1 MKKAFLCLSAVVLS
15 LNFVWVNPLS
25 GLASKIETT
34 KLKSTMDTNQ
44 QVNLKNNATD
54 IVTSEDLGGQAW
66 LINEVNR
73 QLAPKKVGVDLTFD
87 DLAKIKIISLSN
99 KSLTGE
105 VPSEIKN
112 LVSLEKLLLYSN
124 KLSGEI
130 PAELGELTNLSE
142 LRLDYN
148 QFTGKIPD
156 GLGNISEI
164 ALQNN
169 RLVGQ
174 IPLSL
179 YENRTGE
186 NEVNVSGNQVTIN
199 SKQSEP
205 SVYSAYTFVYPSSTP
220 EYSGHIKANNS
231 FISNLTNDMNLT
243 PFLKNSPTFINL
255 QVVYMFN
262 SELFDGHDVTIT
274 DTNDGKVLYDG
285 ALTSDISIP
294 LTNFKSG
301 IHVIN
306 VMLDNAPNNP
316 QNQTTFLI
324 DILPVAAHDLT
335 VNYVDEAG
343 AEIHEPQTVSGNV
356 GDDYDVTTPEFELS
370 IDKYELDTEQMP
382 TNGIGTLSSEAQTV
396 TYVYKKM
403 EGAPVTVKYVDENGN
418 EITTSDTLTG
428 KLDDS
433 YQAKAKEIAGFT
445 LDNSKLPANASGV
458 FETNPQTVI
467 YMYQAVPATIKAHD
481 STIYVGDKWSAED
494 NFDSAVNSVGAAV
507 SFDDVEVEGTVDTT
521 KAGVYPV
528 TYSFAGES
536 VTINVTVKAKDLPAP
551 PVTPTKPVVPI
562 QPTHPDQPNIQAAPG
577 EHQASTDKPEALKV
591 TAAQKEQP
599 TVAGNLKLPTT
610 GDNLWDSVLYSI
622 FGLIAVCVAFSLFF
636 WRKKQKHS

>member
-54 IVTSEDLGGQAW
+54 IVTSEDLGGQTW

-105 VPSEIKN
+105 VPPEIKN

-445 LDNSKLPANASGV
+445 LDNNKLPANASGV
-458 FETNPQTVI
+458 FETNPQTVT
-467 YMYQAVPATIKAHD
+467 YVYQAVPATIKAHD

-577 EHQASTDKPEALKV
+577 EHQASTDKPETLKV

-610 GDNLWDSVLYSI
+610 GDNLWDSVLYTV

>member
-15 LNFVWVNPLS
+15 LNFVWINPLS
-25 GLASKIETT
+25 GSASKIETT

-44 QVNLKNNATD
+44 QVNLKNNASD
-54 IVTSEDLGGQAW
+54 IVTSEDLGGQTW

-87 DLAKIKIISLSN
+87 DLAKITTISLN
-99 KSLTGE
+99 NRSLTGE
-105 VPSEIKN
+105 VPPEIKN
-112 LVSLEKLLLYSN
+112 LVSLERLYLFSN
-124 KLSGEI
+124 NLSGEI
-130 PAELGELTNLSE
+130 PTELGELTKLTD

-148 QFTGKIPD
+148 DLSGKIPD

-179 YENRTGE
+179 YENRTGK

-199 SKQSEP
+199 SQQPEP
-205 SVYSAYTFVYPSSTP
+205 SVYSAYTFIYPSSTP
-220 EYSGHIKANNS
+220 EYSGHIQAKNS
-231 FISNLTNDMNLT
+231 FLSNLTNDMSIT
-243 PFLKNSPTFINL
+243 PFLKASSTFINL
-255 QVVYMFN
+255 QAVYMFDN
-262 SELFDGHDVTIT
+262 ELFDGHDVTLT
-274 DTNDGKVLYDG
+274 DTSDGKKLYDG
-285 ALTSDISIP
+285 ELTSDISIP

-301 IHVIN
+301 AHVIK
-306 VMLDNAPNNP
+306 VVLDNAPNNP

-382 TNGIGTLSSEAQTV
+382 TNGIGTLSSEAQIV

-403 EGAPVTVKYVDENGN
+403 EGAPVTVKYVDENDN

-458 FETNPQTVI
+458 FETNPQTVT
-467 YMYQAVPATIKAHD
+467 YVYQAIPATIKAHD

-562 QPTHPDQPNIQAAPG
+562 QPTYPDQPNNQAAPG

-610 GDNLWDSVLYSI
+610 GDNLWDSVLYSV

>member
-54 IVTSEDLGGQAW
+54 IVTSEDLGGQTW

-105 VPSEIKN
+105 VPPEIKN

-164 ALQNN
+164 ALQSN

-255 QVVYMFN
+255 QAVYMFN

-335 VNYVDEAG
+335 VNYVDKAG

-458 FETNPQTVI
+458 FETNPQTVT
-467 YMYQAVPATIKAHD
+467 YVYQAVLATIKAHD

-507 SFDDVEVEGTVDTT
+507 SFDDLEVEGTVDTT

-551 PVTPTKPVVPI
+551 PVTPTKPVAPI

-610 GDNLWDSVLYSI
+610 GDNLWDSVLYSV

-636 WRKKQKHS
+636 RRKKQKHS

>member
-15 LNFVWVNPLS
+15 LNFVWINPLS
-25 GLASKIETT
+25 GSASKIETT

-44 QVNLKNNATD
+44 QVNLKNNASD
-54 IVTSEDLGGQAW
+54 IVTSEDLGGQTW

-87 DLAKIKIISLSN
+87 DLAKITTISLN
-99 KSLTGE
+99 NRSLTGE
-105 VPSEIKN
+105 VPPEIKN
-112 LVSLEKLLLYSN
+112 LVSLERLYLFSN
-124 KLSGEI
+124 NLSGEI
-130 PAELGELTNLSE
+130 PTELGELTKLTD

-148 QFTGKIPD
+148 DLSGKIPD

-179 YENRTGE
+179 YENRTGK

-199 SKQSEP
+199 SQQPEP
-205 SVYSAYTFVYPSSTP
+205 SVYSAYTFIYPSSTP
-220 EYSGHIKANNS
+220 EYSGHIQAKNS
-231 FISNLTNDMNLT
+231 FLSNLTNDMSIT
-243 PFLKNSPTFINL
+243 PFLKDSSTFINL
-255 QVVYMFN
+255 QAVYMFDN
-262 SELFDGHDVTIT
+262 ELFDGHDVTLT
-274 DTNDGKVLYDG
+274 DTSDGKKLYDG
-285 ALTSDISIP
+285 ELTSDISIP

-301 IHVIN
+301 AHVIK
-306 VMLDNAPNNP
+306 VVLDNAPNNP

-403 EGAPVTVKYVDENGN
+403 EGAPVTVKYVDENDN

-433 YQAKAKEIAGFT
+433 YQAKAKDIAGFT
-445 LDNSKLPANASGV
+445 LDKSKLPANASGV
-458 FETNPQTVI
+458 FEKDSQTVT
-467 YMYQAVPATIKAHD
+467 YVYQAVPATIKAHD
-481 STIYVGDKWSAED
+481 STIYVEDKWSAED

-536 VTINVTVKAKDLPAP
+536 VTINVTVKAKNLPAP

-562 QPTHPDQPNIQAAPG
+562 QPTNPDQPNIQAAPG
-577 EHQASTDKPEALKV
+577 EHQASTDKTEALKV
-591 TAAQKEQP
+591 TAAQKEQL

-610 GDNLWDSVLYSI
+610 GDNLWDSVLYSV

>member
-54 IVTSEDLGGQAW
+54 IVTSEDLGGQTW

-105 VPSEIKN
+105 VPPEIKN

-164 ALQNN
+164 ALQSN

-255 QVVYMFN
+255 QAVYMFN

-382 TNGIGTLSSEAQTV
+382 TNGIGTLSSEVQTV

-458 FETNPQTVI
+458 FETNPQTVT
-467 YMYQAVPATIKAHD
+467 YVYQAVPATIKAHD

-507 SFDDVEVEGTVDTT
+507 SFDDLEVEGTVDTT

-551 PVTPTKPVVPI
+551 PVTPTKPVAPI

-610 GDNLWDSVLYSI
+610 GDNLWDSVLYSV

-636 WRKKQKHS
+636 RRKKQKHS

>member
-54 IVTSEDLGGQAW
+54 IVTSEDLGGQTW

-105 VPSEIKN
+105 VPPEIKN

-445 LDNSKLPANASGV
+445 LDNNKLPANASGV
-458 FETNPQTVI
+458 FETNPQTVT
-467 YMYQAVPATIKAHD
+467 YVYQAVPATIKAHD

-577 EHQASTDKPEALKV
+577 EHQASTDKPETLKV

-610 GDNLWDSVLYSI
+610 GDNLWDSVLYSV

-636 WRKKQKHS
+636 RRKKQKHS

>member
-54 IVTSEDLGGQAW
+54 IVTSEDLGGQTW

-105 VPSEIKN
+105 VPPEIKN

-403 EGAPVTVKYVDENGN
+403 EGAPVTVKYVDESGN

-445 LDNSKLPANASGV
+445 LDNNKLPANASGV
-458 FETNPQTVI
+458 FETNPQTVT
-467 YMYQAVPATIKAHD
+467 YVYQAVPATIKAHD

-562 QPTHPDQPNIQAAPG
+562 QPTYPDQPNIQAAPG
-577 EHQASTDKPEALKV
+577 EHQASTDKPETLKV

-610 GDNLWDSVLYSI
+610 GDNLWDSVLYSV

-636 WRKKQKHS
+636 RRKKQKHS

>member
-54 IVTSEDLGGQAW
+54 IVTSEDLGGQTW

-105 VPSEIKN
+105 VPPEIKN

-164 ALQNN
+164 ALQSN

-382 TNGIGTLSSEAQTV
+382 RNGIGTLSSEAQTV

-445 LDNSKLPANASGV
+445 LDNSKLPDNASGV
-458 FETNPQTVI
+458 FETNPQTVT
-467 YMYQAVPATIKAHD
+467 YVYQAVPATIKAHD

-507 SFDDVEVEGTVDTT
+507 SFDDVEVEVTVDTT

-562 QPTHPDQPNIQAAPG
+562 QPTHPDQPNIPAAPG
-577 EHQASTDKPEALKV
+577 EHRAFTDKPKALKV

-610 GDNLWDSVLYSI
+610 GDNLWDSVLYSV

-636 WRKKQKHS
+636 RRKKQKHS

>member
-54 IVTSEDLGGQAW
+54 IVTSEDLGGQTW

-105 VPSEIKN
+105 VPPEIKN

-164 ALQNN
+164 ALQSN

-255 QVVYMFN
+255 QAVYMFN

-458 FETNPQTVI
+458 FETNPQTVT
-467 YMYQAVPATIKAHD
+467 YVYQAVPATIKAHD

-562 QPTHPDQPNIQAAPG
+562 QPTYPDQPNIQAAPG

-591 TAAQKEQP
+591 IAAQKEQP

-610 GDNLWDSVLYSI
+610 GDNLWDSVLYSV

-636 WRKKQKHS
+636 RRKKQKHS

>member
-34 KLKSTMDTNQ
+34 KLKSTVDTNQ

-54 IVTSEDLGGQAW
+54 IVTSEDLGGQTW

-105 VPSEIKN
+105 VPPEIKN

-179 YENRTGE
+179 YKNRTGE

-458 FETNPQTVI
+458 FETNPQTVT
-467 YMYQAVPATIKAHD
+467 YVYQAVPATIKAHD

-577 EHQASTDKPEALKV
+577 EHQASTDKPETLKV

-610 GDNLWDSVLYSI
+610 GDNLWDSVLYSV

-636 WRKKQKHS
+636 RRKKQKHS

>member
-34 KLKSTMDTNQ
+34 KLKSTVDTNQ

-54 IVTSEDLGGQAW
+54 IVTSEDLGGQTW

-105 VPSEIKN
+105 VPPEIKN

-445 LDNSKLPANASGV
+445 LDNNKLPANASGV
-458 FETNPQTVI
+458 FETNPQTVT
-467 YMYQAVPATIKAHD
+467 YVYQAVPATIKAHD

-536 VTINVTVKAKDLPAP
+536 LTINVTVKAKDLPAP

-577 EHQASTDKPEALKV
+577 EHQASTDKPETLKV

-610 GDNLWDSVLYSI
+610 GDNLWDSVLYSV

-636 WRKKQKHS
+636 RRKKQKHS

>member
-54 IVTSEDLGGQAW
+54 IVTSEDLGGQTW

-105 VPSEIKN
+105 VPPEIKN

-164 ALQNN
+164 ALQSN

-445 LDNSKLPANASGV
+445 LDNSKLPDNASGV
-458 FETNPQTVI
+458 FETNPQTVT
-467 YMYQAVPATIKAHD
+467 YVYQAVPATIKAHD

-507 SFDDVEVEGTVDTT
+507 SFDDLEVEGTVDTT

-562 QPTHPDQPNIQAAPG
+562 QPTYPDQPNIPAAPG
-577 EHQASTDKPEALKV
+577 EHQASADKPEALKV
-591 TAAQKEQP
+591 IAAQKEQP

-610 GDNLWDSVLYSI
+610 GDNLWDSVLYSV

-636 WRKKQKHS
+636 RRKKQKHS

>member
-54 IVTSEDLGGQAW
+54 IVTSEDLGGQTW

-105 VPSEIKN
+105 VPPEIKN

-164 ALQNN
+164 ALQSN

-255 QVVYMFN
+255 QAVYMFN

-458 FETNPQTVI
+458 FETNPQTVT
-467 YMYQAVPATIKAHD
+467 YVYQAVPATIKAHD

-610 GDNLWDSVLYSI
+610 GDNLWDSVLYSV

-636 WRKKQKHS
+636 RRKKQKHS

>member
-15 LNFVWVNPLS
+15 LNFVWINPLS
-25 GLASKIETT
+25 GSASKIETT

-54 IVTSEDLGGQAW
+54 VVTSEDLGGQTW

-87 DLAKIKIISLSN
+87 DLAKITTISLN
-99 KSLTGE
+99 NRSLTGE
-105 VPSEIKN
+105 VPPEIKN
-112 LVSLEKLLLYSN
+112 LVSLERLYLFSN
-124 KLSGEI
+124 NLSGEI
-130 PAELGELTNLSE
+130 PTELGELTKLTD

-148 QFTGKIPD
+148 DLSGKIPD

-179 YENRTGE
+179 YENRTGK

-199 SKQSEP
+199 SQQPEP
-205 SVYSAYTFVYPSSTP
+205 SVYSAYTFIYPSSTP
-220 EYSGHIKANNS
+220 EYSGHIQAKNS
-231 FISNLTNDMNLT
+231 FLSNLTNDMSIT
-243 PFLKNSPTFINL
+243 PFLKASSTFINL
-255 QVVYMFN
+255 QAVYMFDN
-262 SELFDGHDVTIT
+262 ELFDGHDVTLT
-274 DTNDGKVLYDG
+274 DTSDGKKLYDG
-285 ALTSDISIP
+285 ELTSDISIP

-301 IHVIN
+301 AHVIK
-306 VMLDNAPNNP
+306 VVLDNAPNNP

-403 EGAPVTVKYVDENGN
+403 EGAPVTVKYVDENDN

-433 YQAKAKEIAGFT
+433 YQAKAKNIAGFT
-445 LDNSKLPANASGV
+445 LDKSKLPANASGV
-458 FETNPQTVI
+458 FEKDAQTVT
-467 YMYQAVPATIKAHD
+467 YVYQAVPATIKAHD

-562 QPTHPDQPNIQAAPG
+562 EPTNPGQPNIQAAPG
-577 EHQASTDKPEALKV
+577 EHRASTDKTEALKV

-610 GDNLWDSVLYSI
+610 GDNLWDSVLYSV

-636 WRKKQKHS
+636 RRKKQKHS

>member
-34 KLKSTMDTNQ
+34 KLKSTVDTNQ

-54 IVTSEDLGGQAW
+54 IVTSEDLGGQTW

-105 VPSEIKN
+105 VPPEIKN

-403 EGAPVTVKYVDENGN
+403 EGASVTVKYVDENGN

-445 LDNSKLPANASGV
+445 LDNNKLPANASGV
-458 FETNPQTVI
+458 FEINPQTVT
-467 YMYQAVPATIKAHD
+467 YVYQAVPATIKAHD

-536 VTINVTVKAKDLPAP
+536 LTINVTVKAKDLPAP

-610 GDNLWDSVLYSI
+610 GDNLWDSVLYSV

-636 WRKKQKHS
+636 RRKKQKHS

>member
-1 MKKAFLCLSAVVLS
+1 MKKAFLCLSAIVLS
-15 LNFVWVNPLS
+15 LNFVWINPITGS
-25 GLASKIETT
+25 ASKIETT
-34 KLKSTMDTNQ
+34 KETNQ
-44 QVNLKNNATD
+44 QVNLKNNVTD
-54 IVTSEDLGGQAW
+54 IVTSEDLGGQTW

-73 QLAPKKVGVDLTFD
+73 QLAPKTVDVNLTFE
-87 DLAKIKIISLSN
+87 DLAKITTISLN
-99 KSLTGE
+99 NRSLTGE
-105 VPSEIKN
+105 VPPEIKN
-112 LVSLEKLLLYSN
+112 LVSLQRLYLFSN

-130 PAELGELTNLSE
+130 PAELGELTKLTE

-148 QFTGKIPD
+148 ELSGKIPD

-179 YENRTGE
+179 YENRTGK

-199 SKQSEP
+199 SQQSEP

-274 DTNDGKVLYDG
+274 DTNDGRVLYDG
-285 ALTSDISIP
+285 TLTSDISIP

-301 IHVIN
+301 VHVIN

-324 DILPVAAHDLT
+324 DILPVPAHDLT

-356 GDDYDVTTPEFELS
+356 GDDYDVTTPEFELA

-382 TNGIGTLSSEAQTV
+382 TNGLGTLSSEAQTV
-396 TYVYKKM
+396 TYVYKKVN
-403 EGAPVTVKYVDENGN
+403 GAPVTVKYEDQNGV
-418 EITTSDTLTG
+418 EITTSDVLTG
-428 KLDDS
+428 KLDAT
-433 YQAKAKEIAGFT
+433 YQSKAKEIAGFT
-445 LDNSKLPANASGV
+445 LDNSKLPANASGI
-458 FETNPQTVI
+458 FETNPQTVT
-467 YMYQAVPATIKAHD
+467 YVYQAVPATIKAHD
-481 STIYVGDKWSAED
+481 STIYVEDKWSAED

-507 SFDDVEVEGTVDTT
+507 SFDDLEVEGTVDTT
-521 KAGVYPV
+521 KAGVHPV

-562 QPTHPDQPNIQAAPG
+562 QPTNPDQPDIQAAPG
-577 EHQASTDKPEALKV
+577 EHQASTDKSEALKV
-591 TAAQKEQP
+591 TVAQKEQP

-610 GDNLWDSVLYSI
+610 GDNLWDSVLYSV

>member
-54 IVTSEDLGGQAW
+54 IVTSEDLGGQTW

-105 VPSEIKN
+105 VPPEIKN

-458 FETNPQTVI
+458 FETNPQTVT
-467 YMYQAVPATIKAHD
+467 YVYQAVPATIKAHD

-591 TAAQKEQP
+591 TAAQKEQS

-622 FGLIAVCVAFSLFF
+622 VGLIAVCVSFSLFF
-636 WRKKQKHS
+636 RRKKQKHS

>member
-54 IVTSEDLGGQAW
+54 IVTSEDLGGQTW

-105 VPSEIKN
+105 VPPEIKN

-164 ALQNN
+164 ALQSN

-255 QVVYMFN
+255 QAVYMFN

-458 FETNPQTVI
+458 FETNPQTVT
-467 YMYQAVPATIKAHD
+467 YVYQAVPATIKAHD

-507 SFDDVEVEGTVDTT
+507 SFDDLEVEGTVDTT

-562 QPTHPDQPNIQAAPG
+562 QPTYPDQPNIQAAPG
-577 EHQASTDKPEALKV
+577 EHQASADKPEALKV
-591 TAAQKEQP
+591 IAAQKEQP

-610 GDNLWDSVLYSI
+610 GDNLWDSVLYSV

-636 WRKKQKHS
+636 RRKKQKHS

>member
-54 IVTSEDLGGQAW
+54 IVTSEDLGWQTW

-105 VPSEIKN
+105 VPPEIKN

-164 ALQNN
+164 ALQSN

-356 GDDYDVTTPEFELS
+356 GDDYDVTMPEFELS

-458 FETNPQTVI
+458 FETNPQTVT
-467 YMYQAVPATIKAHD
+467 YVYQAVPATIKAHD

-507 SFDDVEVEGTVDTT
+507 SFDDLEVEGTVDTT

-562 QPTHPDQPNIQAAPG
+562 QPTYPDQPNIQAAPG
-577 EHQASTDKPEALKV
+577 EHQASTDKPKALKV

-610 GDNLWDSVLYSI
+610 GDNLWDSVLYSV

-636 WRKKQKHS
+636 RRKKQKHS

>member
-15 LNFVWVNPLS
+15 LNFVWINPLS
-25 GLASKIETT
+25 GSASKIETT

-54 IVTSEDLGGQAW
+54 IVTSEDLGGQTW

-87 DLAKIKIISLSN
+87 DLAKITTISLN
-99 KSLTGE
+99 NRSLTGE
-105 VPSEIKN
+105 VPPEIKN
-112 LVSLEKLLLYSN
+112 LVSLERLYLFSN
-124 KLSGEI
+124 NLSGEI
-130 PAELGELTNLSE
+130 PTELGELTKLTD

-148 QFTGKIPD
+148 DLSGKIPD

-164 ALQNN
+164 ALQSN

-179 YENRTGE
+179 YENRTGK

-199 SKQSEP
+199 SQQPEP
-205 SVYSAYTFVYPSSTP
+205 SVYSAYTFIYPSSTP
-220 EYSGHIKANNS
+220 EYSGHIQAKNS
-231 FISNLTNDMNLT
+231 FLSNLTNDMSIT
-243 PFLKNSPTFINL
+243 PFLKDSSTFINL
-255 QVVYMFN
+255 QAVYMFDN
-262 SELFDGHDVTIT
+262 ELFDGHDVTLT
-274 DTNDGKVLYDG
+274 DTSDGKKLYDG
-285 ALTSDISIP
+285 ELTSDISIP

-301 IHVIN
+301 AHVIK
-306 VMLDNAPNNP
+306 VVLDNAPNNP

-324 DILPVAAHDLT
+324 DILPVAAHDLM

-343 AEIHEPQTVSGNV
+343 VEIHEPQTVSGNV

-403 EGAPVTVKYVDENGN
+403 EGAPVTVKYVDENDN

-433 YQAKAKEIAGFT
+433 YQAKAKDIAGFT
-445 LDNSKLPANASGV
+445 LDKSKLPANASGV
-458 FETNPQTVI
+458 FEKDSQTVT
-467 YMYQAVPATIKAHD
+467 YVYQAVPATIKAHD
-481 STIYVGDKWSAED
+481 STIYVEDKWSAED

-562 QPTHPDQPNIQAAPG
+562 EPTNPGQPNIQAAPG
-577 EHQASTDKPEALKV
+577 EHRASTDKPEALKV
-591 TAAQKEQP
+591 TTAQKEQP

-610 GDNLWDSVLYSI
+610 GDNLWDSVLYSV

>member
-15 LNFVWVNPLS
+15 LNFVWINPLS
-25 GLASKIETT
+25 GSASKIETT

-54 IVTSEDLGGQAW
+54 IVTSEDLGGQTW

-87 DLAKIKIISLSN
+87 DLAKITTISLN
-99 KSLTGE
+99 NRSLTGE
-105 VPSEIKN
+105 VPPEIKN
-112 LVSLEKLLLYSN
+112 LVSLERLYLFSN
-124 KLSGEI
+124 NLSGEI
-130 PAELGELTNLSE
+130 PTELGELTKLTD

-148 QFTGKIPD
+148 DLSGKIPD

-164 ALQNN
+164 ALQSN

-179 YENRTGE
+179 YENRTGK

-199 SKQSEP
+199 SQQPEP
-205 SVYSAYTFVYPSSTP
+205 SVYSAYTFIYPSSTP
-220 EYSGHIKANNS
+220 EYSGHIQAKNS
-231 FISNLTNDMNLT
+231 FLSNLTNDMSIT
-243 PFLKNSPTFINL
+243 PFLKDSSTFINL
-255 QVVYMFN
+255 QAVYMFDN
-262 SELFDGHDVTIT
+262 ELFDGHDVTLT
-274 DTNDGKVLYDG
+274 DTSDGKKLYDG
-285 ALTSDISIP
+285 ELTSDISIP

-301 IHVIN
+301 AHVIK
-306 VMLDNAPNNP
+306 VVLDNAPNNP

-382 TNGIGTLSSEAQTV
+382 TNGIGTLSSEAQIV

-403 EGAPVTVKYVDENGN
+403 EGAPVTVKYVDENDN

-433 YQAKAKEIAGFT
+433 YQAKAKDIAGFT
-445 LDNSKLPANASGV
+445 LDKSKLPANASGV
-458 FETNPQTVI
+458 FEKDAQTVT
-467 YMYQAVPATIKAHD
+467 YVYQAVPATIKAHD

-562 QPTHPDQPNIQAAPG
+562 QPTNPDQPNIQADPVA
-577 EHQASTDKPEALKV
+577 HQASTDKSEALKV
-591 TAAQKEQP
+591 TAAQKEQL

-610 GDNLWDSVLYSI
+610 GDNLWDSVLYSV

>member
-34 KLKSTMDTNQ
+34 KLKSTVDTNQ

-54 IVTSEDLGGQAW
+54 IVTSEDLGGQTW

-105 VPSEIKN
+105 VPPEIKN

-403 EGAPVTVKYVDENGN
+403 EGASVTVKYVDENGN

-445 LDNSKLPANASGV
+445 LDNNKLPANASGV
-458 FETNPQTVI
+458 FEINPQTVT
-467 YMYQAVPATIKAHD
+467 YVYQAVPATIKAHD

-610 GDNLWDSVLYSI
+610 GDNLWDSVLYSV

-636 WRKKQKHS
+636 RRKKQKHS

>member
-54 IVTSEDLGGQAW
+54 IVTSEDLGGQTW

-105 VPSEIKN
+105 VPPEIKN

-164 ALQNN
+164 ALQSN

-445 LDNSKLPANASGV
+445 LDNSKIPANASGV
-458 FETNPQTVI
+458 FETNPQTVT
-467 YMYQAVPATIKAHD
+467 YVYQAVPATIKAHD

-562 QPTHPDQPNIQAAPG
+562 QPTHPDQPNIPAAPG
-577 EHQASTDKPEALKV
+577 EHRAFTDKPEALKV

-610 GDNLWDSVLYSI
+610 GDNLWDSVLYSV

-636 WRKKQKHS
+636 RRKKQKHS

>member
-34 KLKSTMDTNQ
+34 KLKSTVDTNQ

-54 IVTSEDLGGQAW
+54 IVTSEDLGGQTW

-105 VPSEIKN
+105 VPPEIKN

-396 TYVYKKM
+396 TYIYKKM

-445 LDNSKLPANASGV
+445 LDNNKLPANASGV
-458 FETNPQTVI
+458 FETNPQTVT
-467 YMYQAVPATIKAHD
+467 YVYQAVPATIKAHD

-577 EHQASTDKPEALKV
+577 EHQASTDKPETLKV

-610 GDNLWDSVLYSI
+610 GDNLWDSVLYTV

>member
-15 LNFVWVNPLS
+15 LNFVWINPLS
-25 GLASKIETT
+25 GSASKIETT

-54 IVTSEDLGGQAW
+54 IVTSEDLGGQTW

-105 VPSEIKN
+105 VPPEIKN

-164 ALQNN
+164 ALQSN

-179 YENRTGE
+179 YENRTGT

-199 SKQSEP
+199 SREPEP
-205 SVYSAYTFVYPSSTP
+205 SIYSYSTFIYPATTP
-220 EYSGHIKANNS
+220 QYGGHLAATTTY
-231 FISNLTNDMNLT
+231 FSNLTNDTILT
-243 PFLKNSPTFINL
+243 PFLSGSSTFIDL
-255 QVVYMFN
+255 HAEFMLDR
-262 SELFDGHDVTIT
+262 ELFEGHEVTIT
-274 DTNDGKVLYDG
+274 DESSGKTLYEG
-285 ALTSDISIP
+285 ELNSDISIS
-294 LTNFKSG
+294 LKSFSSG
-301 IHVIN
+301 YHNIRV
-306 VMLDNAPNNP
+306 VLDNAPNNP
-316 QNQTTFLI
+316 QNQVTFGI
-324 DILPVAAHDLT
+324 SMASTVAGDLT
-335 VNYVDEAG
+335 VNYVDEDG
-343 AEIHEPQTVSGNV
+343 ETIHEPQIVSGFV
-356 GDDYDVTTPEFELS
+356 GDDYDVTTPDYELV
-370 IDKYELDTEQMP
+370 IDGYELDTSKLP
-382 TNGIGTLSSEAQTV
+382 TNGIGTFDYAPLSV

-418 EITTSDTLTG
+418 EITASDTLTG

-433 YQAKAKEIAGFT
+433 YQAKAKDIAGFT
-445 LDNSKLPANASGV
+445 LDKSKLPANASGV
-458 FETNPQTVI
+458 FEKDSQTVT
-467 YMYQAVPATIKAHD
+467 YVYQAVPAIIKAHD

-536 VTINVTVKAKDLPAP
+536 VTINVTVKAKNLPAP

-562 QPTHPDQPNIQAAPG
+562 QPTNPDQPNIQADPG
-577 EHQASTDKPEALKV
+577 AHQASTDKPEALKV
-591 TAAQKEQP
+591 TAAQKEQL

-610 GDNLWDSVLYSI
+610 GDNLWDSVLYSV

-636 WRKKQKHS
+636 WRKKHS

>member
-54 IVTSEDLGGQAW
+54 IVTSEDLGGQTW

-105 VPSEIKN
+105 VPPEIKN

-403 EGAPVTVKYVDENGN
+403 EGASVTVKYVDENGN

-458 FETNPQTVI
+458 FETNPQTVT
-467 YMYQAVPATIKAHD
+467 YVYQAVPATIKAHD

-577 EHQASTDKPEALKV
+577 EHQASTDKPETLKV

-610 GDNLWDSVLYSI
+610 GDNLWDSVLYTV

-636 WRKKQKHS
+636 RRKKQKHS

>member
-54 IVTSEDLGGQAW
+54 IVTSEDLGGQTW

-105 VPSEIKN
+105 VPPEIKN

-164 ALQNN
+164 ALQSN

-179 YENRTGE
+179 YENRTGT

-199 SKQSEP
+199 SREPEP
-205 SVYSAYTFVYPSSTP
+205 SIYSYSTFIYPATTP
-220 EYSGHIKANNS
+220 QYGGHLAATTTY
-231 FISNLTNDMNLT
+231 FSNLTNDTILT
-243 PFLKNSPTFINL
+243 PFLSGSSTFIDLHAEFMLNR
-255 QVVYMFN
+255 
-262 SELFDGHDVTIT
+262 ELFEGHVVTIT
-274 DTNDGKVLYDG
+274 DESSGKILYEG
-285 ALTSDISIP
+285 ELNSDISIS
-294 LTNFKSG
+294 LKSFSSG
-301 IHVIN
+301 YHNIRV
-306 VMLDNAPNNP
+306 VLDNAPNNP
-316 QNQTTFLI
+316 QNQVTFGI
-324 DILPVAAHDLT
+324 SMASTVAGDLT
-335 VNYVDEAG
+335 VNYVDEDG
-343 AEIHEPQTVSGNV
+343 ETIHEPQIVSGFV
-356 GDDYDVTTPEFELS
+356 GDDYDVTTPEYELV
-370 IDKYELDTEQMP
+370 IDGYELDTSKLP
-382 TNGIGTLSSEAQTV
+382 TNGMGTFDHAPLSV

-458 FETNPQTVI
+458 FETNPQTVT
-467 YMYQAVPATIKAHD
+467 YVYQAVPATIKAHA

-562 QPTHPDQPNIQAAPG
+562 QPTYPDQPNIQAAPG

-610 GDNLWDSVLYSI
+610 GDNLWDSVLYSV

>member
-1 MKKAFLCLSAVVLS
+1 MKKAFLCLSAIVLS
-15 LNFVWVNPLS
+15 LNFVWINPITGS
-25 GLASKIETT
+25 ASKIETT
-34 KLKSTMDTNQ
+34 KETNQ
-44 QVNLKNNATD
+44 QVNLKNNVTD
-54 IVTSEDLGGQAW
+54 IVTSEDLGGQTW

-73 QLAPKKVGVDLTFD
+73 QLAPKTVDVNLTFE
-87 DLAKIKIISLSN
+87 DLAKITTISLN
-99 KSLTGE
+99 NRSLTGE
-105 VPSEIKN
+105 VPPEIKN
-112 LVSLEKLLLYSN
+112 LVSLQRLYLFSN

-130 PAELGELTNLSE
+130 PAELGELTKLTE

-148 QFTGKIPD
+148 ELSGKIPD

-179 YENRTGE
+179 YENRTGK

-199 SKQSEP
+199 SQQSEP

-274 DTNDGKVLYDG
+274 DTNDSRVLYDG
-285 ALTSDISIP
+285 TLTSDISIP

-301 IHVIN
+301 VHVIN

-324 DILPVAAHDLT
+324 DILPVPAHDLT

-356 GDDYDVTTPEFELS
+356 GDDYDVTTPEFELA

-382 TNGIGTLSSEAQTV
+382 TNGLGTLSSEAQTV
-396 TYVYKKM
+396 TYVYKKVN
-403 EGAPVTVKYVDENGN
+403 GAPVTVKYEDQNGV
-418 EITTSDTLTG
+418 EITTSDVLTG
-428 KLDDS
+428 KLDAT
-433 YQAKAKEIAGFT
+433 YQSKAKEIAGFT
-445 LDNSKLPANASGV
+445 LDNSKLPANASGI
-458 FETNPQTVI
+458 FETNPQTVT
-467 YMYQAVPATIKAHD
+467 YVYQAVPATIKAHD
-481 STIYVGDKWSAED
+481 STIYVEDKWSAED

-507 SFDDVEVEGTVDTT
+507 SFDDLEVEGTVDTT

-536 VTINVTVKAKDLPAP
+536 VTINVTAKAKDLPAP

-562 QPTHPDQPNIQAAPG
+562 QPTNPDQPDIQAAPG
-577 EHQASTDKPEALKV
+577 EHQASTDKSEALKV
-591 TAAQKEQP
+591 TVAQKEQP

-610 GDNLWDSVLYSI
+610 GDNLWDSVLYSV

>member
-15 LNFVWVNPLS
+15 LNFVWINPLS
-25 GLASKIETT
+25 GSASKIETT

-54 IVTSEDLGGQAW
+54 IVTSEDLGGQTW

-87 DLAKIKIISLSN
+87 DLAKITTISLN
-99 KSLTGE
+99 NRSLTGE
-105 VPSEIKN
+105 VPPEIKN
-112 LVSLEKLLLYSN
+112 LVSLERLYLFSN
-124 KLSGEI
+124 NLSGEI
-130 PAELGELTNLSE
+130 PTELGELTKLTD

-148 QFTGKIPD
+148 DLSGKIPD

-179 YENRTGE
+179 YENRTGK

-199 SKQSEP
+199 SQQPEP
-205 SVYSAYTFVYPSSTP
+205 SVYSAYTFIYPSSTP
-220 EYSGHIKANNS
+220 EYSGHIQAKNS
-231 FISNLTNDMNLT
+231 FLSNLTNDMSIT
-243 PFLKNSPTFINL
+243 PFLKASSTFINL
-255 QVVYMFN
+255 QAVYMFDN
-262 SELFDGHDVTIT
+262 ELFDGHDVTLT
-274 DTNDGKVLYDG
+274 DTSDGKKLYDG
-285 ALTSDISIP
+285 ELTSDISIP

-301 IHVIN
+301 AHVIK
-306 VMLDNAPNNP
+306 VVLDNAPNNP

-343 AEIHEPQTVSGNV
+343 TEIHEPQTVSGNV

-370 IDKYELDTEQMP
+370 IDKYELDTEQRP

-403 EGAPVTVKYVDENGN
+403 EGAPVTVKYVDENDN

-433 YQAKAKEIAGFT
+433 YQAKAKDIAGFT
-445 LDNSKLPANASGV
+445 LDKSKLPANASGV
-458 FETNPQTVI
+458 FEKDAQTVT
-467 YMYQAVPATIKAHD
+467 YVYQAVPATIKAHD

-536 VTINVTVKAKDLPAP
+536 VTINVTVKAKNLPAP

-562 QPTHPDQPNIQAAPG
+562 QPTNPGQPNIQAAPG
-577 EHQASTDKPEALKV
+577 EYRASTDKTEALKV

-610 GDNLWDSVLYSI
+610 GDNLWDSVLYSV

-636 WRKKQKHS
+636 RRKKQKHS

>member
-15 LNFVWVNPLS
+15 LNFVWINPLS
-25 GLASKIETT
+25 GSASKIETT

-54 IVTSEDLGGQAW
+54 IVTSEDLGGQTW

-87 DLAKIKIISLSN
+87 DLAKITTISLN
-99 KSLTGE
+99 NRSLTGE
-105 VPSEIKN
+105 VPPEIKN
-112 LVSLEKLLLYSN
+112 LVSLERLYLFSN
-124 KLSGEI
+124 NLSGEI
-130 PAELGELTNLSE
+130 PTELGELTKLTD

-148 QFTGKIPD
+148 DLSGKIPD

-179 YENRTGE
+179 YENRTGK

-199 SKQSEP
+199 SQQPEP
-205 SVYSAYTFVYPSSTP
+205 SVYSAYTFIYPSSTP
-220 EYSGHIKANNS
+220 EYSGHIQAKNS
-231 FISNLTNDMNLT
+231 FLSNLTNDMSIT
-243 PFLKNSPTFINL
+243 PFLKASSTFINL
-255 QVVYMFN
+255 QAVYMFDN
-262 SELFDGHDVTIT
+262 ELFDGHDVTLT
-274 DTNDGKVLYDG
+274 DTSDGKKLYDG
-285 ALTSDISIP
+285 ELTSDISIP

-301 IHVIN
+301 AHVIK
-306 VMLDNAPNNP
+306 VVLDNAPNNP

-343 AEIHEPQTVSGNV
+343 AEIHESQTVSGNV

-403 EGAPVTVKYVDENGN
+403 EGAPVTLKYVDENDN

-433 YQAKAKEIAGFT
+433 YQAKAKDIAGFT
-445 LDNSKLPANASGV
+445 LDKSKLPANASGV
-458 FETNPQTVI
+458 FEKDSQTVT
-467 YMYQAVPATIKAHD
+467 YVYQAVQATIKAHD

-494 NFDSAVNSVGAAV
+494 NFDSAVSSVGAAV

-536 VTINVTVKAKDLPAP
+536 VNINVTVKAKDLPAP

-562 QPTHPDQPNIQAAPG
+562 EPTNPGQPNIQAAPG
-577 EHQASTDKPEALKV
+577 EHRASTDKTEALKV

-610 GDNLWDSVLYSI
+610 GDNLWDSVLYSV

-636 WRKKQKHS
+636 RRKKQKHS

>member
-54 IVTSEDLGGQAW
+54 IVTSEDLGGQTW

-105 VPSEIKN
+105 VPPEIKN

-458 FETNPQTVI
+458 FETNPQTVT
-467 YMYQAVPATIKAHD
+467 YVYQAVPATIKAHD

-494 NFDSAVNSVGAAV
+494 NFDSVVNSVGAAV

-591 TAAQKEQP
+591 TAAQKKQP

-610 GDNLWDSVLYSI
+610 GDNLWDSVLYSV

>member
-15 LNFVWVNPLS
+15 LNFVWINPLS
-25 GLASKIETT
+25 GSASKIETT

-54 IVTSEDLGGQAW
+54 VVTSEDLGGQTW

-87 DLAKIKIISLSN
+87 DLAKITTISLN
-99 KSLTGE
+99 NRSLTGE
-105 VPSEIKN
+105 VPPEIKN
-112 LVSLEKLLLYSN
+112 LVSLERLYLFSN
-124 KLSGEI
+124 NLSGEI
-130 PAELGELTNLSE
+130 PTELGELTKLTD

-148 QFTGKIPD
+148 DLSGKIPD

-179 YENRTGE
+179 YENRTGK

-199 SKQSEP
+199 SQQPEP
-205 SVYSAYTFVYPSSTP
+205 SVYSAYTFIYPSSTP
-220 EYSGHIKANNS
+220 EYSGHIQAKNS
-231 FISNLTNDMNLT
+231 FLSNLTNDMSIT
-243 PFLKNSPTFINL
+243 PFLKASSTFINL
-255 QVVYMFN
+255 QAVYMFDN
-262 SELFDGHDVTIT
+262 ELFDGHDVTLT
-274 DTNDGKVLYDG
+274 DTSDGKKLYDG
-285 ALTSDISIP
+285 ELTSDISIP

-301 IHVIN
+301 VHVIK
-306 VMLDNAPNNP
+306 VVLDNAPNNP

-343 AEIHEPQTVSGNV
+343 AEIHESQTVSGNV

-403 EGAPVTVKYVDENGN
+403 EGAPVTLKYVDENDN

-433 YQAKAKEIAGFT
+433 YQAKAKDIAGFT
-445 LDNSKLPANASGV
+445 LDKSKLPANASGV
-458 FETNPQTVI
+458 FEKDSQTVT
-467 YMYQAVPATIKAHD
+467 YVYQAVQATIKAHD

-494 NFDSAVNSVGAAV
+494 NFDSAVSSVGAAV

-551 PVTPTKPVVPI
+551 PVTPTKPVAPI
-562 QPTHPDQPNIQAAPG
+562 EPTNPGQPNIQAAPG
-577 EHQASTDKPEALKV
+577 EHRASTDKTEALKV

-610 GDNLWDSVLYSI
+610 GDNLWDSVLYSV

-636 WRKKQKHS
+636 RRKKQKHS

>member
-15 LNFVWVNPLS
+15 LNFVWINPLS
-25 GLASKIETT
+25 GSASKIETT

-54 IVTSEDLGGQAW
+54 IVTSEDLGGQTW

-87 DLAKIKIISLSN
+87 DLAKITTISLN
-99 KSLTGE
+99 NRSLTGE
-105 VPSEIKN
+105 VPPEIKN
-112 LVSLEKLLLYSN
+112 LVSLERLYLFSN
-124 KLSGEI
+124 NLSGEI
-130 PAELGELTNLSE
+130 PTELGELTKLTD

-148 QFTGKIPD
+148 DLSGKIPD

-179 YENRTGE
+179 YENRTGK

-199 SKQSEP
+199 SQQPEP
-205 SVYSAYTFVYPSSTP
+205 SVYSAYTFIYPSSTP
-220 EYSGHIKANNS
+220 EYSGHIQAKNS
-231 FISNLTNDMNLT
+231 FLSNLTNDMSIT
-243 PFLKNSPTFINL
+243 PFLKASSTFINL
-255 QVVYMFN
+255 QAVYMFDN
-262 SELFDGHDVTIT
+262 ELFDGHDVTLT
-274 DTNDGKVLYDG
+274 DTSDGKKLYDG
-285 ALTSDISIP
+285 ELTSDISIP

-301 IHVIN
+301 AHVIK
-306 VMLDNAPNNP
+306 VVLDNAPNNP

-382 TNGIGTLSSEAQTV
+382 TNGIGTLSSEAQIV

-403 EGAPVTVKYVDENGN
+403 EGAPVTVKYVDENDN

-433 YQAKAKEIAGFT
+433 YQAKAKDIAGFT
-445 LDNSKLPANASGV
+445 LDKSKLPANASGV
-458 FETNPQTVI
+458 FEKDAQTVT
-467 YMYQAVPATIKAHD
+467 YVYQAVPATIKAHD

-562 QPTHPDQPNIQAAPG
+562 QPTNPDQPNIQADPG
-577 EHQASTDKPEALKV
+577 AHQASTDKSEALKV
-591 TAAQKEQP
+591 TAAQKEQL

-610 GDNLWDSVLYSI
+610 GDNLWDSVLYSV

>member
-15 LNFVWVNPLS
+15 LNFVWINPLS
-25 GLASKIETT
+25 GSASKIETT

-44 QVNLKNNATD
+44 QVNLKKNASD
-54 IVTSEDLGGQAW
+54 IVTSEDLGGQTW

-87 DLAKIKIISLSN
+87 DLAKITTISLN
-99 KSLTGE
+99 NRSLTGE
-105 VPSEIKN
+105 VPPEIKN
-112 LVSLEKLLLYSN
+112 LVSLERLYLFSN
-124 KLSGEI
+124 NLSGEI
-130 PAELGELTNLSE
+130 PTELGELTKLTD

-148 QFTGKIPD
+148 DLSGKIPD

-164 ALQNN
+164 ALQSN

-179 YENRTGE
+179 YENRTGK

-199 SKQSEP
+199 SQQPEP
-205 SVYSAYTFVYPSSTP
+205 SVYSAYTFIYPSSTP
-220 EYSGHIKANNS
+220 EYSGHIQAKNS
-231 FISNLTNDMNLT
+231 FLSNLTNDMSIT
-243 PFLKNSPTFINL
+243 PFLKDSSTFINL
-255 QVVYMFN
+255 QAVYMFDN
-262 SELFDGHDVTIT
+262 ELFDGHDVTLT
-274 DTNDGKVLYDG
+274 DTSDGKKLYDG
-285 ALTSDISIP
+285 ELTSDISIP

-301 IHVIN
+301 AHVIK
-306 VMLDNAPNNP
+306 VVLDNAPNNP

-403 EGAPVTVKYVDENGN
+403 EGAPVTVKYVDENDN

-445 LDNSKLPANASGV
+445 LDKSKLPANASGV
-458 FETNPQTVI
+458 FEKDAQTVT
-467 YMYQAVPATIKAHD
+467 YVYQAVPATIKAHD

-562 QPTHPDQPNIQAAPG
+562 EPTNPGQPNIQAAPG
-577 EHQASTDKPEALKV
+577 EHRASTDKTEALKV
-591 TAAQKEQP
+591 TAAQKEQL

-610 GDNLWDSVLYSI
+610 GDNLWDSVLYSV

-636 WRKKQKHS
+636 RRKKQKHS

>member
-1 MKKAFLCLSAVVLS
+1 MRKAFLCLFTVVLS

-54 IVTSEDLGGQAW
+54 IVTSEDLGGQTW

-105 VPSEIKN
+105 VPPEIKN

-124 KLSGEI
+124 NLSGEI

-445 LDNSKLPANASGV
+445 LDNNKLPANASGV
-458 FETNPQTVI
+458 FETNPQTVT
-467 YMYQAVPATIKAHD
+467 YVYQAVPATIKAHD

-577 EHQASTDKPEALKV
+577 EHQASTDKPETLKV

-610 GDNLWDSVLYSI
+610 GDNLWDSVLYSV

-636 WRKKQKHS
+636 RRKKQKHS

>member
-54 IVTSEDLGGQAW
+54 IVTSEDLGGQTW

-105 VPSEIKN
+105 VPPEIKN

-156 GLGNISEI
+156 GLGKISSI

-169 RLVGQ
+169 ELVGQ

-179 YENRTGE
+179 YENRTGT

-199 SKQSEP
+199 SREPEP
-205 SVYSAYTFVYPSSTP
+205 SIYSYSTFIYPATTP
-220 EYSGHIKANNS
+220 QYSGHLTATTTY
-231 FISNLTNDMNLT
+231 FSNVTNDTLLT
-243 PFLKNSPTFINL
+243 PFLSGSSTFIDL
-255 QVVYMFN
+255 HAEFMLDR
-262 SELFDGHDVTIT
+262 ELFEGHEVTIT
-274 DTNDGKVLYDG
+274 DESSGKILYEG
-285 ALTSDISIP
+285 ELNSDISIS
-294 LTNFKSG
+294 LKSFSSG
-301 IHVIN
+301 YHNIRV
-306 VMLDNAPNNP
+306 VLDNAPNNP
-316 QNQTTFLI
+316 QNQVTFGI
-324 DILPVAAHDLT
+324 SMASTVAGDLT
-335 VNYVDEAG
+335 VNYVDEDG
-343 AEIHEPQTVSGNV
+343 KTIHDPQIVSGFV
-356 GDDYDVTTPEFELS
+356 GDDYDVTTPDYELV
-370 IDKYELDTEQMP
+370 IDGYELDTSKLP
-382 TNGIGTLSSEAQTV
+382 TNGMGTFDYAPLSV

-433 YQAKAKEIAGFT
+433 YHAKAKEITGFT

-458 FETNPQTVI
+458 FETNPQTVT
-467 YMYQAVPATIKAHD
+467 YVYNAVPAKIKAHD
-481 STIYVGDKWSAED
+481 STIYVGDTWSAED

-507 SFDDVEVEGTVDTT
+507 SFDDVKVEGKVDTT

-528 TYSFAGES
+528 TYSFSGEA
-536 VTINVTVKAKDLPAP
+536 VTINVTVKAKVIPAP
-551 PVTPTKPVVPI
+551 PVTPVQPI
-562 QPTHPDQPNIQAAPG
+562 NPDQPNIPNTPSVDQTHVAKPG
-577 EHQASTDKPEALKV
+577 NLKV
-591 TAAQKEQP
+591 TKTQP
-599 TVAGNLKLPTT
+599 TVAGKIKLSTT
-610 GDNLWDSVLYSI
+610 GDNLWDSVLYSV